1 MNSIFFFFF
10 FEILLMIPIDST
22 RFFFFFF
29 PISLSFAW
37 RRGAIWWFYIYIY
50 ICVCVCF
57 FIFLLNI
64 CDFLLI
70 RHSSKFRKITFFI
83 LWFFFFQPNKRNLY
97 LFSII
102 LLFHH
107 LYKNTQGEKHKHLLS
122 SQPIRTFG
130 ITTEQGGVGS
140 WMPLSQ
146 LCTLKKP
153 TQSKS
158 GLVRLKL

>member
-1 MNSIFFFFF
+1 
-10 FEILLMIPIDST
+10 MIPIDST
-22 RFFFFFF
+22 RFFFFF

-37 RRGAIWWFYIYIY
+37 RRGAIWWFYV
-50 ICVCVCF
+50 CVCVCVCVRLCF

-70 RHSSKFRKITFFI
+70 RHSSKFRKITFFHPLI
-83 LWFFFFQPNKRNLY
+83 FFCQPNKRNLY

-122 SQPIRTFG
+122 SQPFRTFG